1 MDQCI
6 SPKFWGPPMYPTQYD
21 RASDFCKVTTAGDG
35 QFLLSPKSP
44 KSYRWDVGSP
54 NGHSCHFT
62 HSNLIWHGVDLASRT
77 GKGFPVEDKDM
88 LDLELKPDNNNN
100 NNPWTI
106 FIVLSSFMTTKG
118 HCESSLGSFDEC
130 TAVHKRPSTLR
141 PSHLTWAVSPPVGS
155 YRLQPP
161 SPFIII
167 TQPES

>member
-21 RASDFCKVTTAGDG
+21 RASEFCKVTTAGDG
-35 QFLLSPKSP
+35 QFLLGPKSP

-106 FIVLSSFMTTKG
+106 FIVLSS
-118 HCESSLGSFDEC
+118 
-130 TAVHKRPSTLR
+130 
-141 PSHLTWAVSPPVGS
+141 
-155 YRLQPP
+155 
-161 SPFIII
+161 
-167 TQPES
+167 